1 MRSDKEKALSAL
13 LTSETKAEA
22 AQKAG
27 ISDRT
32 LRTYLSDPAFK
43 AEYQKR
49 KKKLLSDA
57 THQIQ
62 QSMKIA
68 VSTLRGIIQSKSSK
82 DSDRITASRLILEF
96 GLRYTEI
103 NDLLSRLE
111 DLENTIN
118 QNNES
123 R

>member
-22 AQKAG
+22 AEKAG

-32 LRTYLSDPAFK
+32 LRTYLSDPAFN
-43 AEYQKR
+43 AEYQRRKR
-49 KKKLLSDA
+49 KLLSDA
-57 THQIQ
+57 TQQIQ
-62 QSMKIA
+62 KSMKLA
-68 VSTLRGIIQSKSSK
+68 VSSLREIIQRKSSK

-103 NDLLSRLE
+103 TDLLSRLE
-111 DLENTIN
+111 DLENKIN
-118 QNNES
+118 QND
-123 R
+123 RR

>member
-43 AEYQKR
+43 AEYQRR

-57 THQIQ
+57 TQQIQ
-62 QSMKIA
+62 KSMNIA
-68 VSTLRGIIQSKSSK
+68 VSTLRTIIQRKDSK
-82 DSDRITASRLILEF
+82 DSDRISAAKLILEF
-96 GLRYTEI
+96 GLKYTEI
-103 NDLLSRLE
+103 SDLLSRLE
-111 DLENTIN
+111 DLENTVN
-118 QNNES
+118 QNND
-123 R
+123 RQ

>member
-43 AEYQKR
+43 AEYQRRKR
-49 KKKLLSDA
+49 KLLNDA
-57 THQIQ
+57 TQQIQ
-62 QSMKIA
+62 KSIKIA
-68 VSTLRGIIQSKSSK
+68 VSTLRSIILSNDSK
-82 DSDRITASRLILEF
+82 DSDRITAARLILEF
-96 GLRYTEI
+96 SLRYTEYTEI
-103 NDLLSRLE
+103 SDILSRVE
-111 DLENTIN
+111 ELENTIN
-118 QNNES
+118 QEH
-123 R
+123 